1 MKKYIFIAT
10 FIFINFPVFSQ
21 VNENP
26 IEILSEKLFQN
37 EMLSNRFFR
46 NFVFIKTNTFKK
58 KVMTDM
64 DKSLAKF
71 DNNLSYIILH
81 LPYDKKVKEDYIK
94 FQNFW
99 NIYRINITNYDNKN
113 YESLINKSK
122 KLNKLI
128 STLTTNI
135 LRKHKHYNNHKKMIE
150 MTQYATE
157 NVKTIDNIAIAYV
170 LKNGLNVDDAFDYF
184 NIDYGSVKKGL
195 KKIGKN
201 KTITNVAPDLIT
213 DLKTNLQSIQSLTE
227 KKEYAPKMMFSNVNN
242 YSKKSF
248 KLLDIILKNIK

>member
-1 MKKYIFIAT
+1 MKKYIVIISLLFLSLT
-10 FIFINFPVFSQ
+10 GFSQ

-26 IEILSEKLFQN
+26 IETLSEKLYQN

-58 KVMTDM
+58 KVLADM

-81 LPYDKKVKEDYIK
+81 LPYDKKVKEEYIK
-94 FQNFW
+94 LQNYW

-113 YESLINKSK
+113 YKSLIGKSK
-122 KLNKLI
+122 KLNELI
-128 STLTTNI
+128 SNLTTSI
-135 LRKHKHYNNHKKMIE
+135 LKKHRQYNTHKKMIE
-150 MTQYATE
+150 MAQYTTD

-170 LKNGLNVDDAFDYF
+170 LKNSLNVHNAFDYF
-184 NIDYGSVKKGL
+184 DIDYGSLKKGL

-201 KTITNVAPDLIT
+201 KIISSTSADLIA
-213 DLKTNLQSIQSLTE
+213 DLKTNLQSIQSLVE
-227 KKEYAPKMMFSNVNN
+227 KKDYIPKMMYSNVNN
-242 YSKKSF
+242 YTKKSF
-248 KLLDIILKNIK
+248 KLLDIIIKNIK